1 MIGRRTLNIML
12 SCTSVNDHNI
22 AIGCGAGYAVGA
34 SNYAGCNISNNI
46 LIGCKAGFLF
56 NRSIGAGVTDS
67 MNENILIGMSA
78 GFYGKGTCNIFI
90 GSCTGGIEGGCS
102 SRIHDGHD
110 NIGIGQSVTLPKLV
124 GSNQLAIGQKG
135 NYWIT
140 GDCNYSVGIG
150 TTVPQSKLDVGGTI
164 TAVKYQGD
172 IDRNIVMGR
181 CAGIAITPASTES
194 CHNVILGDRA
204 GENLIAGDSNIFIG
218 CEAGIG
224 ATGSSNN
231 IFIGKEAGA
240 KNSSA
245 FASGNIA
252 IGHKALCHAGS
263 YQNSIAI
270 GCCAGFFHS
279 TSHLVAIGCWA
290 GKCSPNPGIYIG
302 TKAGENAGAGSHVL
316 IGYSAGRAHQTPG
329 NYSVMIGN
337 NSGCGSRYGCSNVF
351 LGGGSAVGNRDG
363 SCNIAIGRCS
373 GPYTLNEGN
382 GHLNFSGGWRTG
394 SCLLTG
400 NSNVFIGVC
409 AGVGYTSGSNNI
421 SIGATVGPQICG
433 ASGNYNIAFGHAT
446 GNSITSGSDNIS
458 IGRSTGSNITDGG
471 TNVLIGRC
479 TGFCLLYTSPSPR
492 DSSPSR
498 MPSSA

>member
-1 MIGRRTLNIML
+1 E
-12 SCTSVNDHNI
+12 
-22 AIGCGAGYAVGA
+22 A
-34 SNYAGCNISNNI
+34 
-46 LIGCKAGFLF
+46 
-56 NRSIGAGVTDS
+56 
-67 MNENILIGMSA
+67 
-78 GFYGKGTCNIFI
+78 
-90 GSCTGGIEGGCS
+90 
-102 SRIHDGHD
+102 
-110 NIGIGQSVTLPKLV
+110 
-124 GSNQLAIGQKG
+124 
-135 NYWIT
+135 
-140 GDCNYSVGIG
+140 
-150 TTVPQSKLDVGGTI
+150 
-164 TAVKYQGD
+164 
-172 IDRNIVMGR
+172 
-181 CAGIAITPASTES
+181 

-316 IGYSAGRAHQTPG
+316 IGYNAGRAHQTPG

-421 SIGATVGPQICG
+421 SIGTSVGPQICG

-479 TGFCLLYTSPSPR
+479 TGFSQTSAYSNTLIGACVGRRLTTGGGNIGFGRRAFDCVSTGIYNIAMGYRAGRNRQSEAGFPDPNYNISIGHQAADVYFR
-492 DSSPSR
+492 GGNCRNIYLGMNAADNLTQGISTSTSCVCNNDNILIGSSVANNTVVCGTFCRNILIGDDAGSN
-498 MPSSA
+498 SGGAGIGTDYVQNVLIGTKAGQSYNGTCSIFLGAYAGCS